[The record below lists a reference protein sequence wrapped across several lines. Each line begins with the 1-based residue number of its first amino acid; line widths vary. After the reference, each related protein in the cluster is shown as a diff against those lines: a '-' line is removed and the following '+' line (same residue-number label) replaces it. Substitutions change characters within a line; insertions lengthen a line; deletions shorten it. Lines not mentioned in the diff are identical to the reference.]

1 MHSASYILVMMPLAW
16 LLAFGFGLEVNGIV
30 WAVIIASLVSAG
42 LLWGRFWW
50 LTRPL
55 PVREASA

>member
-1 MHSASYILVMMPLAW
+1 MMPLAW
-16 LLAFGFGLEVNGIV
+16 LLAFGLGLDVNGIV
-30 WAVIIASLVSAG
+30 WAVVLASLVSAV

-55 PVREASA
+55 PVPQASA